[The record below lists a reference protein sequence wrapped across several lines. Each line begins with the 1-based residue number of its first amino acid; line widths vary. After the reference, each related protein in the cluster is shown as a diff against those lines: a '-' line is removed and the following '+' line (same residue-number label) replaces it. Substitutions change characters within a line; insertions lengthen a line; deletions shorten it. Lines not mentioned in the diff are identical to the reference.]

1 MLVEIAKP
9 IAFLLCMVSL
19 CALFFT
25 AFLAPASDLQQRILD
40 SLEMLVLAGGISLVS
55 GLIFRDSVPEHSADD
70 NTRLTATLPIQV
82 FCWATGAMF
91 ILFIVSWYLETHCIF
106 YRDIRW

>member
-25 AFLAPASDLQQRILD
+25 AFPAPASDLQQRILD

-55 GLIFRDSVPEHSADD
+55 GLIFRDSAPEHSADD
-70 NTRLTATLPIQV
+70 ARLAATLPIQV

>member
-40 SLEMLVLAGGISLVS
+40 SLELLALAGGISLVS
-55 GLIFRDSVPEHSADD
+55 GLIFRDSAPEHSADHA
-70 NTRLTATLPIQV
+70 RLAATLPIQV
-82 FCWATGAMF
+82 FCWATGTMF